1 MRGKKVLVVGGTGFL
16 GYHLI
21 KRCLRYN
28 MKVISISRKKPS
40 KIFYLK
46 KVDYKIGNLSN
57 SQKLKKIIKSDYN
70 FVVNFGGNIDHNNK
84 KRTYSSHY
92 LGVKNLYEALKEKK
106 IDKFIQIGSSS
117 EYGKFFGKVKE
128 TDICKPK
135 LIYGKSKLKT
145 TKFLINRFKKKKFPI
160 IVLRFFQVYG
170 PLQKKNR
177 LIPYVIHSSLKD
189 KRFKCSEGSQLRDF
203 LYIDDAINSIFKIF
217 QNKKNITGKIFNIGS
232 GKPIK
237 VKNLILMIKKLVK
250 KGKPVFGVLN
260 LRIDESMKIYPE
272 LKKAKNLLKWK
283 SRVSLNKGLEKSI
296 NYYRKIK

>member
-135 LIYGKSKLKT
+135 LIYGKSKLKS

-160 IVLRFFQVYG
+160 VVLRFFQVYG
-170 PLQKKNR
+170 PLQK
-177 LIPYVIHSSLKD
+177 KD

-203 LYIDDAINSIFKIF
+203 LYIDDAISSIFKIF